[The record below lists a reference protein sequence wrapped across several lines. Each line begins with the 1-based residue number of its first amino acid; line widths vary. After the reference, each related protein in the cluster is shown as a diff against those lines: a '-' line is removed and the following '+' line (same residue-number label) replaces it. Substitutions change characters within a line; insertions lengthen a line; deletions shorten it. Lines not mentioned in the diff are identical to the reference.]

1 MSLLTGLVQDID
13 KQIQGA
19 LMDYSRTKIKIFK
32 ELSINIHS
40 ACVNTQEAQKTEND
54 IILGVSAVFLHDFLQ
69 AFFWIIFKIIF
80 RVSIAVKEVNSTH
93 SQISRGWINFQGVPS
108 SVEMTF
114 EIQAHFKESK
124 DLHEPCT

>member
-1 MSLLTGLVQDID
+1 MYLLTGLVQDID

-19 LMDYSRTKIKIFK
+19 LMDYSRTKIKILK

-40 ACVNTQEAQKTEND
+40 ACVNTQEAQNTEND

-93 SQISRGWINFQGVPS
+93 SQISRGWINFQGK
-108 SVEMTF
+108 
-114 EIQAHFKESK
+114 IIIFKEFQVSLK
-124 DLHEPCT
+124 